1 MEQKVIQ
8 ACTDNENIREYAL
21 ADLMRQASP
30 ELDLLKAYV
39 DAIRGPKYNK
49 IDMSLL
55 IKYGALVKSPT
66 TMEATMTTS
75 QLYSSGNVLWAKAYS
90 PHMILNIWSA
100 DQELKQQGYR
110 NYLETLF
117 AVADEERTFAPG
129 MERLVIRTLYELGNG
144 EIIAELNK

>member
-8 ACTDNENIREYAL
+8 ACADNENIREHEL

-30 ELDLLKAYV
+30 ELNLLKAYV
-39 DAIRGPKYNK
+39 DAIRGPRYNK

-55 IKYGALVKSPT
+55 IKYGALTKSPT
-66 TMEATMTTS
+66 TMEATMTTP
-75 QLYSSGNVLWAKAYS
+75 QLYSSGNILWAKAYS
-90 PHMILNIWSA
+90 PQMILNIWSA
-100 DQELKQQGYR
+100 DQELKQQGYQ

-117 AVADEERTFAPG
+117 TVADEERTFAPG
-129 MERLVIRTLYELGNG
+129 MKRLVIRTLYELGNG